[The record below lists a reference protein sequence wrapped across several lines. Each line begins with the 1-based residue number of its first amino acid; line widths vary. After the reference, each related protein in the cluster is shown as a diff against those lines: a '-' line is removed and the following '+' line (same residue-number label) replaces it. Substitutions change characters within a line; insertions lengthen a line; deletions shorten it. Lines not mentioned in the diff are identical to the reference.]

1 MSDTPSER
9 TYVLGNDPEELVRL
23 DRQAALLDG
32 PTRQLLRAAGIAPG
46 MRVLDLG
53 TGLGHVARAVGEFVG
68 PAGSVVALDNV
79 AAVLAAAR
87 QRTEEAGARN
97 VKYVEGDVTAWQAEA
112 PFDAIVGRLLLFHV
126 ADPIAVVRHHL
137 QNLKPGGLFVAI
149 DYDIGAS
156 RTEPPVP
163 QAEEVIRWVLAAFRA
178 AGAWPTI
185 GARLGVILEDAG
197 LTRITSFGVQAYL
210 PSRGASGAGGAALL
224 ASVVRTLA
232 PTIVQRG
239 IATAQQLDLPNL
251 QRRIEDATR
260 AMDAVVLPPTLAG
273 AWGYVPGPS

>member
-23 DRQAALLDG
+23 DRQAALIDG

-79 AAVLAAAR
+79 AAVVAAAR
-87 QRTEEAGARN
+87 QRTVEAGAGN
-97 VKYVEGDVTAWQAEA
+97 VQYVEGDVTTWQAEA

-163 QAEEVIRWVLAAFRA
+163 LAEDVIRWVLAAFRA

-210 PSRGASGAGGAALL
+210 PSRGAGGAALL
-224 ASVVRTLA
+224 AGVVRTLA

-239 IATAQQLDLPNL
+239 IATSQELDLPNL

-260 AMDAVVLPPTLAG
+260 AVDAVVLPPTLAG
-273 AWGYVPGPS
+273 AWGYLRAQS